1 MMKLT
6 ITPKQV
12 CEKNKIYKR
21 LEYNDKETM
30 KKGIK
35 IQIRKKVQ
43 KNKYG
48 AKYTRGVKVTKNDK
62 VTQKSNVLTLCHR
75 HRNN

>member
-35 IQIRKKVQ
+35 IQIRKKV
-43 KNKYG
+43 
-48 AKYTRGVKVTKNDK
+48 
-62 VTQKSNVLTLCHR
+62 
-75 HRNN
+75 